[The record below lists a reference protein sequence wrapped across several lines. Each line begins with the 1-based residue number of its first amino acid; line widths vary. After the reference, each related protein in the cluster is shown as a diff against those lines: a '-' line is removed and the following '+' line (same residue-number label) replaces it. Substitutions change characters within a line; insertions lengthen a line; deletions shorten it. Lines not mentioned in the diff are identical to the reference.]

1 MLNSIHE
8 LQEIIEKAL
17 KESIPKTAP
26 FNLYQPMDYMI
37 DGGGKRL
44 RPLLSILSCGLIS
57 NTPLLALN
65 AGIAIELLHNFTL
78 MHDDIMDRSPLRR
91 GRQTVHIHW
100 DESTAILSGDAMI
113 GIAYRTL
120 LSDFANHPD
129 LRSIVNE
136 FNEGLIAV
144 CEGQAM
150 DIEYSKK
157 TDISIDDY
165 LLMIEFKTAKLLQAA
180 IACGAMAAQAEK
192 DDVNQLKEFALYV
205 GLAFQLQ
212 DDLLDLT
219 AEQTEFGKSIGQD
232 IVEGKKTFMMLLL
245 RHKIGEQQHPLVQRF
260 FDEHGLPLSYVSQ
273 IMELLQE
280 YGIIEETKAKIKDYT
295 MKAKKILSNFPANI
309 YRESLISLTDSL
321 STRTK

>member
-1 MLNSIHE
+1 MLNSIQE

-17 KESIPKTAP
+17 KEAIPKTIP
-26 FNLYQPMDYMI
+26 HTLYQPVDYMI

-44 RPLLSILSCGLIS
+44 RPLIALLSCGLLS
-57 NTPLLALN
+57 NSPLLALN

-113 GIAYRTL
+113 GIAYRVL
-120 LSDFANHPD
+120 LAGINSHPA
-129 LRSIVNE
+129 LHSIVNE

-157 TDISIDDY
+157 TDITIDDY
-165 LLMIEFKTAKLLQAA
+165 LLMIEFKTAKLLQSA
-180 IACGAMAAQAEK
+180 IACGALVANCNA
-192 DDVNQLKEFALYV
+192 DDVHQLKEFALYV

-245 RHKIGEQQHPLVQRF
+245 RHKMGEVQHPLVQRF
-260 FDEHGLPLSYVSQ
+260 FDEHGLPLSYVPQ
-273 IMELLQE
+273 LIELLAE
-280 YGIIEETKAKIKDYT
+280 FGVIEETKAKINSYT
-295 MKAKKILSNFPANI
+295 INAKKILSNFPANI
-309 YRESLISLTDSL
+309 YRDILISLTDSL